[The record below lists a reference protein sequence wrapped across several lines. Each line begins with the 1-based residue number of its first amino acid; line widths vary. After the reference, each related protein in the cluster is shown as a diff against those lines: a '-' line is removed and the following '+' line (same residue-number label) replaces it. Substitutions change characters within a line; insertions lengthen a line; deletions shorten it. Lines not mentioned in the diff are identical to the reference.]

1 MDTGDDLIRR
11 YAKKIMGFA
20 FSKTSDPYEA
30 EDLAQEI
37 LTVLCGMPLEEKN
50 IAFPD
55 SWIYQVCCYTW
66 SNYLRRNK
74 PHRMSLQGD
83 DAFLHL
89 ADARTP
95 EREYLEK
102 ELYVR
107 LRQEIMFLGRT
118 RRDIMIRFYYDNLS
132 GEEIA
137 DLMGISHATVR
148 WHLRQT
154 RIDLK
159 ERLTMDQTNTIYQP
173 IRLLV
178 GHHGWT
184 QSPDMHGLC
193 SDALVQNICY
203 ACYGKPMDIEEI
215 ARTLGVAAIYL
226 EDKIERL
233 LAMDYL
239 KKVQKKK
246 FQTNFFIR
254 DKNFNLADKT
264 YRFQHILPLARQFFE
279 TVKAAL
285 PAIRELSFTGSDV
298 GDDELMWNILP
309 VFISMKTAQID
320 DQIIERRHLT
330 HAAPLRKDGSQHWV
344 HAYLAA
350 PMPSETDCS
359 DPELREF
366 IRIGADFGIKR
377 RTADNVN
384 SLAYDLQIFDHW
396 RPLETEELKQLQRIR
411 SLLEKGEAPNDYDK
425 SLIAHL
431 TRLGI
436 MSVTD
441 QIPRLLIPY
450 LTKEQMAD
458 LKTLLKESAQKH
470 FDDDHAL
477 KIFEGYGKEMSHF
490 IPSFIDENER
500 RHILT
505 SFSPQGSSMYL
516 LWKNGFLKTPDE
528 SQKKRFCM
536 IVWEE

>member
-1 MDTGDDLIRR
+1 MDTEESLIKH

-20 FSKTSDPYEA
+20 FTKTSDPYEA

-37 LTVLCGMPLEEKN
+37 LTVLCGMPLAEKK
-50 IAFPD
+50 ITFPD
-55 SWIYQVCCYTW
+55 AWIYRVCCYTW

-74 PHRMSLQGD
+74 PHRMALCGD
-83 DAFLHL
+83 DAFLCL
-89 ADARTP
+89 ADSKTP
-95 EREYLEK
+95 EKEYLEK
-102 ELYVR
+102 ELYEQ
-107 LRQEIMFLGRT
+107 LRREIMFLGKT
-118 RRDIMIRFYYDNLS
+118 RRDIMTRFYYDHLS

-137 DLMGISHATVR
+137 GLMGISHATVR

-173 IRLLV
+173 IRLFV
-178 GHHGWT
+178 GHHGWA

-193 SDALVQNICY
+193 SDVLVQNICY
-203 ACYGKPMDIEEI
+203 VCYGKPLDIEEI
-215 ARTLGVAAIYL
+215 ARTLSVAAIYL

-233 LAMDYL
+233 LSMDYL

-246 FQTNFFIR
+246 YQTNFFIR
-254 DKNFNLADKT
+254 DKNFNLADNT
-264 YRFQHILPLARQFFE
+264 YRFRHILPLARQFFE

-285 PAIRELSFTGSDV
+285 PAIRKLSFIGSDA
-298 GDDELMWNILP
+298 GDEELMWNILP

-320 DQIIERRHLT
+320 HQIIEKHHLT
-330 HAAPLRKDGSQHWV
+330 HTAPLRKDGSQHWV
-344 HAYLAA
+344 HALLADF
-350 PMPSETDCS
+350 PSETDCP

-366 IRIGADFGIKR
+366 IRRGDAFGIKR
-377 RTADNVN
+377 RTADNIN
-384 SLAYDLQIFDHW
+384 SLAYDLKIFDCW
-396 RPLETEELKQLQRIR
+396 RPLEAEELKQLQRIR
-411 SLLEKGEAPNDYDK
+411 TLLEKGESPNEYDK

-431 TRLGI
+431 TQLGI

-441 QIPRLLIPY
+441 QVPRILIPY

-458 LKTLLKESAQKH
+458 LNTLLEESAAEN
-470 FDDDHAL
+470 FDDGHAV
-477 KIFEGYGKEMSHF
+477 KIFEEYGKEMSPL

-505 SFSPQGSSMYL
+505 SFSPQGASMYL

-528 SQKKRFCM
+528 ARKKRLCL